1 MAAHF
6 TLTLDTTAP
15 ADVTVEING
24 GDAATASLDVTLAIA
39 TSDGD
44 TSGYSMKVYGD
55 VDDDHAPAEY
65 RASEGDAPWISFATS
80 KGVRLAA
87 GDGSKT
93 VRVKV
98 RDDVWNASGE
108 ATDAITLDTS
118 APVVTITSAPTRSR
132 ISKVTGR
139 DETVFEFEVDVP
151 FSEFTVRVV
160 PNSGSGHT
168 AGTEIPTAGGSAN
181 TGGDEGPYDEGTP
194 IEVTINGVDL
204 ESADAGDGAKVVKV
218 FARASEGAQ
227 NWSL

>member
-1 MAAHF
+1 MAAFF

-15 ADVTVEING
+15 AGVTVEINN

-44 TSGYSMKVYGD
+44 TSGYTMKVYGD
-55 VDDDHAPAEY
+55 VDDAQAPTEY
-65 RASEGDAPWISFATS
+65 RAAEGDAPWISFAAS
-80 KGVRLAA
+80 KAVRLAA

-98 RDDVWNASGE
+98 RDDVWNVSAE

-118 APVVTITSAPTRSR
+118 APVVTITEAPSRSR
-132 ISKVTGR
+132 ISKVAGR
-139 DETVFEFEVDVP
+139 DETVFEFEVDVE
-151 FSEFTVRVV
+151 FSEFEVRVV

-168 AGTEIPTAGGSAN
+168 AGDLIPTAGGSVN
-181 TGGDEGPYDEGTP
+181 TSGAAGPYAAATP

-204 ESADAGDGAKVVKV
+204 ETADAGDGDKVVKV
-218 FARASEGAQ
+218 FARASGGAQ